1 MRLAAALAFVLA
13 LAGGLAAAGSWQGA
27 SVFGLPVFALCAGAA
42 LAIQWLVFL
51 PSFLARTEHFYDLTG
66 SSTYVLLT
74 VAAYLAGPGGP
85 ARLLLAAMV
94 LLWALRLGA
103 FLFRRVRQDGGD
115 GRFDRIKHNG
125 PRFFFT
131 WTLQGLWV
139 LVTAG
144 AAWAALGS
152 AAPGGLGPLGLL
164 GAALW
169 LAGFAVETAADAQK
183 RAFRRRA
190 GAGAFIDEGLWRYS
204 RHPNYAGEILL
215 WLGVALASL
224 PLLSGWQ
231 LVTLVSPLF
240 VYLLLTRVS
249 GIPLL
254 ERRGR
259 ERWGDDPAYRGYLE
273 RTPVLFPWS
282 RRGPL
287 PGTADRAH

>member
-1 MRLAAALAFVLA
+1 MRLAAALALVLA

-27 SVFGLPVFALCAGAA
+27 TVFGLPVFALCASAA

-66 SSTYVLLT
+66 SGTYVVLT
-74 VAAYLAGPGGP
+74 VAGYLAGPGGP
-85 ARLLLAAMV
+85 ARLLLAGMV
-94 LLWALRLGA
+94 LFWALRLGA

-115 GRFDRIKHNG
+115 GRFDPIKHDG

-169 LAGFAVETAADAQK
+169 VAGFAVETAADAQK

-254 ERRGR
+254 ERRGS
-259 ERWGDDPAYRGYLE
+259 ERWGDDPAYRDYLE

-287 PGTADRAH
+287 SGTTGGGH

>member
-1 MRLAAALAFVLA
+1 MRLAAALVLVLA

-27 SVFGLPVFALCAGAA
+27 TAFGLPVFALCAGAA

-74 VAAYLAGPGGP
+74 IAAYLAGPGGP
-85 ARLLLAAMV
+85 ARLLLAGMV
-94 LLWALRLGA
+94 LLWALRLGV

-115 GRFDRIKHNG
+115 GRFDRIKHSA

-152 AAPGGLGPLGLL
+152 AAPGDLGPLGLL
-164 GAALW
+164 GVALW
-169 LAGFAVETAADAQK
+169 LAGFVVETAADAQK

-190 GAGAFIDEGLWRYS
+190 GAGAFIDDGLWRYS

-215 WLGVALASL
+215 WFGVAVASL

-231 LVTLVSPLF
+231 LATLVSPLF
-240 VYLLLTRVS
+240 VYLLLTRLS

-259 ERWGDDPAYRGYLE
+259 ERWGGDPAYEQYLE

-282 RRGPL
+282 RRGPS
-287 PGTADRAH
+287 PGAGSQRP

>member
-1 MRLAAALAFVLA
+1 MRLAAALVFVLA

-27 SVFGLPVFALCAGAA
+27 TVSGLPVFALCAAGAF
-42 LAIQWLVFL
+42 AIQWLVFL

-66 SSTYVLLT
+66 SGTYILLT
-74 VAAYLAGPGGP
+74 LTAYLAGPGGP
-85 ARLLLAAMV
+85 GRLLLAGMV
-94 LLWALRLGA
+94 LLWALRLGT

-152 AAPGGLGPLGLL
+152 AAAGELSPVVLF

-169 LAGFAVETAADAQK
+169 LIGFTVEAVADAQK

-190 GAGAFIDEGLWRYS
+190 GTGAFIDEGLWRYS

-215 WLGVALASL
+215 WLGIAVAAAPFLA
-224 PLLSGWQ
+224 GWQ
-231 LVTLVSPLF
+231 LATLVSPLF

-259 ERWGDDPAYRGYLE
+259 ERWGDDPAYQAYLE

-282 RRGPL
+282 RRG
-287 PGTADRAH
+287 

>member
-1 MRLAAALAFVLA
+1 MRLAAALLLVLA

-27 SVFGLPVFALCAGAA
+27 TVSGLPVFALCAGGA
-42 LAIQWLVFL
+42 LVIQWLVFL

-66 SSTYVLLT
+66 SSTYALLT
-74 VAAYLAGPGGP
+74 LGAYLAGPGGP
-85 ARLLLAAMV
+85 ARLLLAGMV

-103 FLFRRVRQDGGD
+103 FLFRRVRKDGGD

-152 AAPGGLGPLGLL
+152 AVPGELSPLGLA
-164 GAALW
+164 GAVLW
-169 LAGFAVETAADAQK
+169 LAGFAVEVVADAQK

-215 WLGVALASL
+215 WLGVAVSAL

-231 LVTLVSPLF
+231 LATMVSPLF
-240 VYLLLTRVS
+240 VYGLLTRVS
-249 GIPLL
+249 GVPLL

-259 ERWGDDPAYRGYLE
+259 ERWGDDTAYQRYLA

-282 RRGPL
+282 RRG
-287 PGTADRAH
+287 

>member
-1 MRLAAALAFVLA
+1 MMRLAAALLVVLV
-13 LAGGLAAAGSWQGA
+13 LAGGLAVAGSWQGA
-27 SVFGLPVFALCAGAA
+27 STLGLPVFALCAAGAF
-42 LAIQWLVFL
+42 LIQWLVFV

-66 SSTYVLLT
+66 SCTYLLLT
-74 VAAYLAGPGGP
+74 VVAYLAGPGGP

-94 LLWALRLGA
+94 LLWALRLGT

-115 GRFDRIKHNG
+115 GRFDRIKQNG

-152 AAPGGLGPLGLL
+152 AAPGTLDPVTLC
-164 GAALW
+164 GAGLW
-169 LAGFAVETAADAQK
+169 LAGFTLEVVADAQK

-190 GAGAFIDEGLWRYS
+190 GAGIFVEEGLWRYS

-215 WLGVALASL
+215 WLGVAVAAL

-249 GIPLL
+249 GVPLL
-254 ERRGR
+254 EKRGR
-259 ERWGDDPAYRGYLE
+259 ERWGDDPAYRRYLE

-282 RRGPL
+282 RRG
-287 PGTADRAH
+287 